1 MPMKLNV
8 ISVQD
13 FGESLEDII
22 DSAQRLKKGALKDS
36 DPLKGKTL
44 AMIFEKASTR
54 TRVSFEVAMT
64 QLGGHAIYLGTK
76 DIQIG
81 RGETISDTA
90 KVLSR
95 MVDCIMY
102 RAFKH
107 EVMLE
112 LANSATVP
120 VISALD
126 ELEHPCQAVADLM
139 TIKEQKGKFK
149 GLRLAYVGDGNN
161 VCNSLMLGA
170 AMVGIN
176 FVAACPKG
184 YEPDSKLTKQ
194 AERLAKKSGGSVKVI
209 ENPVE
214 AASKADVLYT
224 DTWVS
229 MGMEDETH
237 ERERV
242 FKPYQLNSEL
252 LKKAKRDCMVL
263 HCLPAHRGLEITDE
277 VMDGPRS
284 FIFDQSENR
293 LHTEKAIL
301 LTLIH

>member
-1 MPMKLNV
+1 MKLNV

-22 DSAQRLKKGALKDS
+22 DSAQRLKRGALKDS

-126 ELEHPCQAVADLM
+126 ELEHPCQTVADLM

-149 GLRLAYVGDGNN
+149 GLKLAYVGDGNN

-170 AMVGIN
+170 AMVGMN
-176 FVAACPKG
+176 FVAACPNG
-184 YEPDSKLTKQ
+184 YEPDSKLTRQ

-209 ENPVE
+209 EDPVE

-252 LKKAKRDCMVL
+252 LKKAKKDCMVL

>member
-1 MPMKLNV
+1 MKLDV
-8 ISVQD
+8 ISVID

-22 DSAQRLKKGALKDS
+22 DSAQRLKKGALKGS
-36 DPLKGKTL
+36 EPLKGKTL

-64 QLGGHAIYLGTK
+64 QLGGHAIFLSPK

-107 EVMLE
+107 DIMLE
-112 LANSATVP
+112 LANNASVP

-126 ELEHPCQAVADLM
+126 ELEHPCQTVADLM
-139 TIKEQKGKFK
+139 TIKEQKGRFK
-149 GLRLAYVGDGNN
+149 GLKLAYVGDGSN
-161 VCNSLMLGA
+161 VCNSLMLGS
-170 AMVGIN
+170 AMVGMN
-176 FVAACPKG
+176 FMAACPEG
-184 YEPDSKLTKQ
+184 YEPDAKLFKQ
-194 AERLAKKSGGSVKVI
+194 AEKIAKKMGCLIKVV
-209 ENPVE
+209 EDPTE
-214 AASKADVLYT
+214 AASKADILYT

-229 MGMEDETH
+229 MGMEAETM
-237 ERERV
+237 ERERI

-252 LKKAKRDCMVL
+252 LKKAKKDCMVL

-277 VMDGPRS
+277 VMDGPSS

>member
-1 MPMKLNV
+1 MKLNV

-22 DSAQRLKKGALKDS
+22 DSAQRLKKGALKES
-36 DPLKGKTL
+36 EPLKGKTL

-64 QLGGHAIYLGTK
+64 QLGGHAIFLSPK

-102 RAFKH
+102 RAYKH
-107 EVMLE
+107 DMMLE

-149 GLRLAYVGDGNN
+149 GVKVAYLGDGNN
-161 VCNSLMLGA
+161 VCNSLMLGS
-170 AMVGIN
+170 AMVGID
-176 FVAACPKG
+176 FMAACPKG
-184 YEPDSKLTKQ
+184 YEPDAKLFKQ
-194 AERLAKKSGGSVKVI
+194 AGKIAKKKGCTIKIVES
-209 ENPVE
+209 PAE
-214 AASKADVLYT
+214 AANKADVLYT

-229 MGMEDETH
+229 MGMEDETM
-237 ERERV
+237 ERERI
-242 FKPYQLNSEL
+242 FKPYQLNSGL
-252 LKKAKRDCMVL
+252 LKKAKKDCIVL
-263 HCLPAHRGLEITDE
+263 HCLPAHRGHEITDE

-301 LTLIH
+301 LTLMH

>member
-1 MPMKLNV
+1 MKLNV

-22 DSAQRLKKGALKDS
+22 DSAQRLKKGALKGS

-64 QLGGHAIYLGTK
+64 QLGGHSIFLSPK

-95 MVDCIMY
+95 MVDCIVY

-107 EVMLE
+107 DMMLE

-126 ELEHPCQAVADLM
+126 DLEHPCQAVADLL

-149 GLRLAYVGDGNN
+149 GLKLAYVGDGSN
-161 VCNSLMLGA
+161 VCNSLMLGS
-170 AMVGIN
+170 AMVGMD
-176 FVAACPKG
+176 FAAACPKG
-184 YEPDSKLTKQ
+184 YEPDANLIKQ
-194 AERLAKKSGGSVKVI
+194 SMKIAKRKGCSVKV
-209 ENPVE
+209 VE
-214 AASKADVLYT
+214 DPSDAARKADILYT

-229 MGMEDETH
+229 MGVEDETM

-242 FKPYQLNSEL
+242 FKPYQLNSDL
-252 LKKAKRDCMVL
+252 LKKAKKDCMVL

-277 VMDGPRS
+277 VMDGPQS

>member
-1 MPMKLNV
+1 MKLDV
-8 ISVQD
+8 ISVID

-22 DSAQRLKKGALKDS
+22 DSAQRLKKGALKGS
-36 DPLKGKTL
+36 EPLKGKTL

-64 QLGGHAIYLGTK
+64 QLGGHAIFLSPK

-107 EVMLE
+107 DIMLE
-112 LANSATVP
+112 LANNASVP

-126 ELEHPCQAVADLM
+126 ELEHPCQTVADLM
-139 TIKEQKGKFK
+139 TIKEQKGRFK
-149 GLRLAYVGDGNN
+149 GLKLAYVGDGSN
-161 VCNSLMLGA
+161 VCNSLMLGS
-170 AMVGIN
+170 AMVGMN
-176 FVAACPKG
+176 FMAACPEG
-184 YEPDSKLTKQ
+184 YEPDAKLFKQ
-194 AERLAKKSGGSVKVI
+194 AEKIAKKMGCLIKVV
-209 ENPVE
+209 EDPTE
-214 AASKADVLYT
+214 AASKADILYT

-229 MGMEDETH
+229 MGMEAETM
-237 ERERV
+237 ERERI

-252 LKKAKRDCMVL
+252 LKKAKKDCMVL

>member
-1 MPMKLNV
+1 MKLNV

-22 DSAQRLKKGALKDS
+22 DSAQRLKKGALKGS
-36 DPLKGKTL
+36 EPLKGKTL

-64 QLGGHAIYLGTK
+64 QLGGHAIFLSPK

-107 EVMLE
+107 DMMLE

-139 TIKEQKGKFK
+139 TIKEHKGKFK
-149 GLRLAYVGDGNN
+149 GVRLAYVGDGNN

-170 AMVGIN
+170 AMVGMD
-176 FVAACPKG
+176 FTAACPEG
-184 YEPDSKLTKQ
+184 YEPDAKLLKQ
-194 AERLAKKSGGSVKVI
+194 AQKVGKI
-209 ENPVE
+209 KGCTIKVVEDPAE

-229 MGMEDETH
+229 MGMEAETM
-237 ERERV
+237 ERERI
-242 FKPYQLNSEL
+242 FKPFQLNSEL
-252 LKKAKRDCMVL
+252 LMKAKKNCMVL

-277 VMDGPRS
+277 VMDGPNS
-284 FIFDQSENR
+284 FIFEQSENR